1 MLTGQDVRRLSEF
14 EADKAFAGCTDDSCA
29 SEIADAL
36 GAELVVF
43 STLGMLGETY
53 DFNMNLID
61 TKTAM
66 SLARVNRATSD
77 TNQLRDVVTEAAKEL
92 LSRYHANQRRPE
104 SEKLQSET
112 LRDVS
117 AAANATTASTDRW
130 PRWASVAWV
139 AGGLAIAAAALV
151 TGLATDTLSPT
162 SQNGVYDVVDFVG
175 PAFMLGGVAVGV
187 TTLVYNPFSVPAAGG
202 DVPADSA
209 TEGRQ

>member
-1 MLTGQDVRRLSEF
+1 MSRDKSLSVLTGQDVRRLSEF

-139 AGGLAIAAAALV
+139 AGDSRLPRPRSSPVLPPTRFRRHRKMASMTWSILLAPRSCWAGLRS
-151 TGLATDTLSPT
+151 G
-162 SQNGVYDVVDFVG
+162 
-175 PAFMLGGVAVGV
+175 
-187 TTLVYNPFSVPAAGG
+187 
-202 DVPADSA
+202 
-209 TEGRQ
+209 